1 MEEVLSMSY
10 LPSNKS
16 LNPIFEKEDLDE
28 RFKVIWFV
36 KKKYFFLS
44 FEVSGGSYTL
54 S

>member
-36 KKKYFFLS
+36 KKKIFF
-44 FEVSGGSYTL
+44 
-54 S
+54 